1 MSDAP
6 PVSSSSEFLS
16 FDALYNLCQGNGMRQ
31 PSKEVIEKL
40 GEGDYQNRYD
50 TIYETLFAPEG
61 TSSMISSLQ
70 EVLEGLER
78 LESLEGLNPG
88 IMQKTLNADYCNFS
102 SIDEVLVQAEAIE
115 TDILDDS
122 FEQKITT
129 YATIVQKLVANYIEN
144 KLEIVGET
152 LADPEFKNIVR
163 YLMYA
168 HMYQSG
174 WTMAH

>member
-16 FDALYNLCQGNGMRQ
+16 FDALYNLCQGHGMRQ

-40 GEGDYQNRYD
+40 GEGDYQTRYD

-70 EVLEGLER
+70 EVLEVIEAQNLD
-78 LESLEGLNPG
+78 

-102 SIDEVLVQAEAIE
+102 SIDEVLVQAETIE

-122 FEQKITT
+122 FEQKITN
-129 YATIVQKLVANYIEN
+129 YATIVKKLVANYIEN

>member
-16 FDALYNLCQGNGMRQ
+16 FDALYNLCQGHGMRK

-40 GEGDYQNRYD
+40 GDGDYQTRYD
-50 TIYETLFAPEG
+50 TIYETLFVPEG

-70 EVLEGLER
+70 EALQCL
-78 LESLEGLNPG
+78 SPG

-122 FEQKITT
+122 FEQKITN
-129 YATIVQKLVANYIEN
+129 YATIVKKLVANYIEN